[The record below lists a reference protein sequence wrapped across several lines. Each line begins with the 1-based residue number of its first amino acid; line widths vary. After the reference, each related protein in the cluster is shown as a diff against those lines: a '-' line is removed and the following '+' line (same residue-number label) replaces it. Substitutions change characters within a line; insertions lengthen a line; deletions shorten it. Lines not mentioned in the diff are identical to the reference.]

1 MDVEK
6 VFIIPT
12 AVDYHRGD
20 KLPWL
25 GDREKIKTINAMME
39 GFDKSRWEIWD
50 KELRLRSACAVSSDL
65 LNRLSNNHRFIDT
78 LVDFL
83 LEHPECI
90 RPYVIIG
97 ADQAVNFGSWA
108 EHEAIMKLAQIVVV
122 PSNSRACEED
132 IPKWLPHETL
142 RIDKK
147 YDEISASYFR
157 EKYRNYPV
165 DLYIDEV
172 SNMFFREKKLLHT
185 PIFDVVSAPEVEAGF
200 RPVKVRA
207 PDWVTIIATDS
218 IPDKVL
224 VERQFR
230 YGSNC
235 EVEEFPC
242 GMVED
247 GEAPIYAAVR
257 ELEEETG
264 IKLLEPE
271 KQLIPLGVT
280 NPNPAFMTNKMHYY
294 WVDMSYAKFVQV
306 DRKLDEHEKIDFKWT
321 DAGVFFNNTLEKARA
336 SAGDVPA
343 ILLSAIHLYNNRK
356 IPLVKD
362 EASDKRL
369 PNSQRLHHLPLK
381 PGYLR

>member
-50 KELRLRSACAVSSDL
+50 KELRLRSACAVSSNL

-122 PSNSRACEED
+122 PSSSRACEDD

-142 RIDKK
+142 QIDKK

-157 EKYRNYPV
+157 EKYRNHPV

-235 EVEEFPC
+235 DIEEFPC

-247 GEAPIYAAVR
+247 GETPICAAVR

-264 IKLLEPE
+264 IRLLEP
-271 KQLIPLGVT
+271 KTQLIPLGVT

-294 WVDMSYAKFVQV
+294 WVDMSYARFVQV

-336 SAGDVPA
+336 GAGDVPA

-356 IPLVKD
+356 IPLK
-362 EASDKRL
+362 SKRE
-369 PNSQRLHHLPLK
+369 S
-381 PGYLR
+381 